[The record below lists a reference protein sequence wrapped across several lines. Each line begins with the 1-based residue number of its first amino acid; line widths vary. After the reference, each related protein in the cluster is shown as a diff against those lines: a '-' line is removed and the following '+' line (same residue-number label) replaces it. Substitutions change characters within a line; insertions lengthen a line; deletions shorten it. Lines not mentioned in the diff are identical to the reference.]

1 MEFVKL
7 ISSIHGG
14 YLCKNAS
21 NIEMTI
27 LGRFLTSD
35 VGIESSGF
43 KKWGLTDS
51 WGDACSGNLTALEKD
66 NDCIL
71 LTDLYSEE
79 ETPTELKMTQKQF
92 VQILTDWEDK
102 VCKSKT
108 KPKEVTITYDND
120 QFIMKTKD

>member
-7 ISSIHGG
+7 TSSLHGG

-35 VGIESSGF
+35 VGISSSGF

-51 WGDACSGNLTALEKD
+51 WGDACSGNLTALEK
-66 NDCIL
+66 NNNYIL

-79 ETPTELKMTQKQF
+79 EIPTELKMTQNQF
-92 VQILTDWEDK
+92 IKLLDDWEEK
-102 VCKSKT
+102 VCKL
-108 KPKEVTITYDND
+108 KPKEVTIIYDND
-120 QFIMKTKD
+120 EFIIETKD

>member
-7 ISSIHGG
+7 TSSLHGG

-35 VGIESSGF
+35 VGIGSSGF

-66 NDCIL
+66 NDYIL
-71 LTDLYSEE
+71 LTDLYAEE

-92 VQILTDWEDK
+92 VQILTDWEEK
-102 VCKSKT
+102 VCKL
-108 KPKEVTITYDND
+108 KPKEVIIKHEND
-120 QFIMKTKD
+120 EFVIETKD

>member
-7 ISSIHGG
+7 TSSPHGG

-35 VGIESSGF
+35 VGIGSSGF

-66 NDCIL
+66 NDYIL

-79 ETPTELKMTQKQF
+79 ETPTELKMTLEQF
-92 VQILTDWEDK
+92 VQILTDWEEQVIK
-102 VCKSKT
+102 L
-108 KPKEVTITYDND
+108 KPKEVTITYDNGK
-120 QFIMKTKD
+120 FVIETKD